1 MTRRTA
7 RLLGLLLL
15 LVAAGFGIWRWRTR
29 LPVNTV
35 VVQRGTITATVQATG
50 TVQPRRQARLSLRT
64 GGTVREIRVEVGD
77 AVQAGD
83 VLLRLDTTE
92 LERAVRQA
100 ELALE
105 ARRAELQDARL
116 GPDASQ
122 VEIAR
127 ANLRRATVQLQ
138 AAQAAY
144 DEIADEPDA
153 ETSPEAVA
161 LENAKA
167 AYEQAKAEFERV
179 VEGPT
184 PEEIARL
191 ENRVA
196 AAQVAL
202 EEAEARLAQAQL
214 VAPFAGTVLEIAVRE
229 GENVGPGQFLVLLAD
244 LNTLEIVAEIDE
256 IDIGEVQPGQA
267 VKIRLDAFP
276 GEELSGTLVHIAPA
290 ASAERGA
297 GTFLGRVQFTP
308 TELPLKPGMGASL
321 EITTLEKQD
330 VLLVPNRAVQTLG
343 PRKIVKVWRNGGV
356 EEVEVVT
363 GLSNAEVTEIV
374 EGLREGDVIVV
385 E

>member
-1 MTRRTA
+1 MRRLVL
-7 RLLGLLLL
+7 LLGLLLL
-15 LVAAGFGIWRWRTR
+15 GAAVGIGIWRWRTR
-29 LPVNTV
+29 LPPHTV
-35 VVQRGTITATVQATG
+35 VVRRGTITATVQATG

-64 GGTVREIRVEVGD
+64 GGTVQEIHVEVGD
-77 AVQAGD
+77 KVEAGA
-83 VLLRLDTTE
+83 VLLRLDTAD

-105 ARRAELQDARL
+105 ARRAELQNARL

-144 DEIADEPDA
+144 DEVANEPDA
-153 ETSPEAVA
+153 ATSPEAVA

-167 AYEQAKAEFERV
+167 SYEQAKAEFERI

-191 ENRVA
+191 ENQVA
-196 AAQVAL
+196 AAEVAL
-202 EEAEARLAQAQL
+202 QEAEARLAQAQL
-214 VAPFAGTVLEIAVRE
+214 VAPFPGIVLEVTVHE
-229 GENVGPGQFLVLLAD
+229 GENVGPGQPLILLAD
-244 LNTLEIVAEIDE
+244 LSTLEIVAEIDE

-276 GEELSGTLVHIAPA
+276 GEELRGTVVHVAPA
-290 ASAERGA
+290 ASTERGA
-297 GTFLGRVQFTP
+297 GTFLGRVRFEP
-308 TELPLKPGMGASL
+308 TDLPLKPGMGATL
-321 EITTLEKQD
+321 EITTLEKQG
-330 VLLVPNRAVQTLG
+330 VLLVPNRAVQALG
-343 PRKIVKVWRNGGV
+343 PRKIVKVWRNGRV

-374 EGLREGDVIVV
+374 KGLQEGDVVIV

>member
-1 MTRRTA
+1 MRRIA
-7 RLLGLLLL
+7 LVLGLLLL
-15 LVAAGFGIWRWRTR
+15 LAGAGLGIWRWRTR
-29 LPVNTV
+29 LPSNTV
-35 VVQRGTITATVQATG
+35 VVRRGTITATVQATG

-64 GGTVREIRVEVGD
+64 GGTVREIRVEEGD
-77 AVQAGD
+77 EVQAGE
-83 VLLRLDTTE
+83 VLLRLDTAE

-167 AYEQAKAEFERV
+167 AYEQAKAEFERL

-191 ENRVA
+191 ENQVA
-196 AAQVAL
+196 AAEVAL
-202 EEAEARLAQAQL
+202 EDARARLAQAQL
-214 VAPFAGTVLEIAVRE
+214 VAPFPGTVLEIAVRE
-229 GENVGPGQFLVLLAD
+229 GENIGPGQFLILLAD
-244 LNTLEIVAEIDE
+244 LHTLEIVAEIDE

-276 GEELSGTLVHIAPA
+276 GEELTGTLVHVAPA
-290 ASAERGA
+290 ASTERGA
-297 GTFLGRVQFTP
+297 GTFLGRVQFAP
-308 TELPLKPGMGASL
+308 TELPLKPGMGVSL

-330 VLLVPNRAVQTLG
+330 VLLIPNRAVQTLG
-343 PRKIVKVWRNGGV
+343 PRKIVKVWRNGRV

-374 EGLREGDVIVV
+374 KGLQEGDVVVV